1 MKKGRVCVQWGA
13 QTQREPPLSCF
24 QTSEHDSLHFGGW
37 VRESAC
43 QSGSLTEEALSA
55 SEPLRDFP
63 NQMQLVLLGWRWCP
77 VSKEQPF
84 KPCHECDRVAL
95 GGGSFPGA
103 TRSCPG
109 TGLCATGSPGYC
121 PLAGAAFR
129 APRSGPEVLFP
140 LLCPVMSL
148 CLLL

>member
-55 SEPLRDFP
+55 SEPLRDT
-63 NQMQLVLLGWRWCP
+63 
-77 VSKEQPF
+77 K
-84 KPCHECDRVAL
+84 L
-95 GGGSFPGA
+95 GGKSPEHLGNV
-103 TRSCPG
+103 
-109 TGLCATGSPGYC
+109 GLSTS
-121 PLAGAAFR
+121 
-129 APRSGPEVLFP
+129 
-140 LLCPVMSL
+140 
-148 CLLL
+148 